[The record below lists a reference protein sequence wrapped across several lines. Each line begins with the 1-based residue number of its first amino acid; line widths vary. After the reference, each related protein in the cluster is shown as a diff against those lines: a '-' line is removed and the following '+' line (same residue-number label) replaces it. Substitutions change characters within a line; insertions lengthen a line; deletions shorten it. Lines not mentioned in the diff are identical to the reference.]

1 MPLTADDR
9 LAIMETLS
17 RYNQAIDGF
26 LPDAADAWAECFTH
40 NGTFRAV
47 TRSGATARDRMPDGM
62 RRAAKP
68 ADSEQTDPDA
78 LISLRGRE
86 QLLNFAAA
94 ALSTHAHRQ
103 QPGYHWV
110 SNVLIEGDGEQATMT
125 CYLRVMAGKTAALAE
140 AATSTGFYR
149 DQLVKAE
156 GAWKFESRSAVFDD

>member
-9 LAIMETLS
+9 LAIMDTLS

-26 LPDAADAWAECFTH
+26 LPDAADTWAGCFTH

-47 TRSGATARDRMPDGM
+47 TRSGATARDRMPEVM

-68 ADSEQTDPDA
+68 GDSEQTDPDA
-78 LISLRGRE
+78 LISLCGRE

-94 ALSTHAHRQ
+94 VLSTHAHRQ

-110 SNVLIEGDGEQATMT
+110 SNLLIKGDGEQATIT
-125 CYLRVMAGKTAALAE
+125 CYLRVMAGKTAASAE
-140 AATSTGFYR
+140 AATSTGFYC
-149 DQLVKAE
+149 DQLVKTE
-156 GAWKFESRSAVFDD
+156 GWWKFANRSAVFDD